1 VLPLGGST
9 GFGRQRCE
17 TTPYGHPLVVQDD
30 DIQERAV
37 GPRWCVGRDAEWEL
51 QHPLFIG
58 WAYQRKFASKSLRLG
73 LRWASG
79 TTLQTLRSTENAQ
92 SRYPNR

>member
-1 VLPLGGST
+1 MSEQNCSGVVTRREHRFWPT
-9 GFGRQRCE
+9 AMCDY
-17 TTPYGHPLVVQDD
+17 PYGHPLVVQDD

-58 WAYQRKFASKSLRLG
+58 WA
-73 LRWASG
+73 
-79 TTLQTLRSTENAQ
+79 
-92 SRYPNR
+92 